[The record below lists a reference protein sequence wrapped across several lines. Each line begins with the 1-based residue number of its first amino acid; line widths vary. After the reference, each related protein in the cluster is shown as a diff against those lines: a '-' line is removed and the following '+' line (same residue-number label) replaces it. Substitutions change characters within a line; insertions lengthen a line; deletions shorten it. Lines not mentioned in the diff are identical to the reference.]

1 MGLKKHLQNICL
13 LMGVFI
19 FCFISVTARA
29 EAVKEGSAPAKSDV
43 STKNEVLH
51 SIEKGLKWL
60 QEKQDPKGC
69 WSQAEYPALS
79 GLVLTAFMGDP
90 EARFNTGSVEFI
102 NKGYNYILQ
111 CVQPDGGIYA
121 SPRLSNYNTAVCVTS
136 LFLTKNPAYEKT
148 IKNARNFLVGLQGDF
163 GEKGKTDNQHDGG
176 VSYNAK
182 TQGSDLS
189 NTVITL
195 EALYYTK
202 NLEKTDK
209 GESTGVKELNWAAA
223 QKFIERCQNLP
234 EYNDQSWS
242 SDDPDNK
249 GGFVYF
255 PGNSTAGE
263 ETLKNGKTALRS
275 YGSISYAGL
284 LSYIYTSMDKNDPR
298 VTAVYDWLKKNYTLD
313 ENPGM
318 GKQGLYFYYQLMAK
332 ALNQYG
338 INEINMENG
347 NKVNWRKDLALKLV
361 SLQKEDGSWVNE
373 NGRWWETDPVLVT
386 AYSLITL
393 EIVYEGL

>member
-1 MGLKKHLQNICL
+1 MDLKKFIQGICL
-13 LMGVFI
+13 IIGLFSFYI
-19 FCFISVTARA
+19 ISADVQAADVNISA
-29 EAVKEGSAPAKSDV
+29 ERIKTDASL
-43 STKNEVLH
+43 KNEVLQ
-51 SIEKGLKWL
+51 SIEKGQKWL
-60 QEKQDPKGC
+60 REKQDPKGY
-69 WSQAEYPALS
+69 WSQPEYPALS

-90 EARFNTGSVEFI
+90 ESRFSTGSVEFI
-102 NKGYNYILQ
+102 NKGYDYILQ

-121 SPRLSNYNTAVCVTS
+121 VQRLSNYNTAVCMMT
-136 LFLTKNPAYEKT
+136 LFYANNPAYEKT
-148 IKNARNFLVGLQGDF
+148 LKNARNFLVGLQGDF
-163 GEKGKTDNQHDGG
+163 GEKGETDNQHDGG
-176 VSYNAK
+176 LPYDSQ
-182 TQGSDLS
+182 TQSTDLS
-189 NTVITL
+189 NTVFTL

-202 NLEKTDK
+202 NLEKTDTADK
-209 GESTGVKELNWAAA
+209 SEVMEFNWTAA

-242 SDDPDNK
+242 SDDTDNK

-263 ETLKNGKTALRS
+263 ENLESGKKALRS

-284 LSYIYTSMDKNDPR
+284 LSYIYTDMDKNDPR
-298 VTAVYDWLKKNYTLD
+298 VTAVYDWLEKNYTLD

-318 GKQGLYFYYQLMAK
+318 GQQGLYYYYQLMAK

-338 INEINMENG
+338 VNEITLKNG
-347 NKVNWRKDLALKLV
+347 KKINWKKDLALKLLN
-361 SLQKEDGSWVNE
+361 LQKEDGFWVNE

-393 EIVYEGL
+393 EIVYKGL